1 MLVAGEQLANAR
13 SAGRGTHLSLPSLL
27 FLLEEAGPDGGYSGV
42 ICKITGVE
50 LEEVDQP
57 RERVQYWLD
66 ISEKRLTVP
75 LPYQYLTTSIAG
87 GGVLCHQRTCI

>member
-27 FLLEEAGPDGGYSGV
+27 FLLEEAGPDGGYSSV

-57 RERVQYWLD
+57 RKGL
-66 ISEKRLTVP
+66 SEYSKWREGMHEQVGD
-75 LPYQYLTTSIAG
+75 S
-87 GGVLCHQRTCI
+87 VCI